1 MSQHTFDIAQLRE
14 LETTLSNL
22 VQYCTDLETHAAGA
36 TAAATG
42 QWSGVAS
49 VEFLTRVQTWQV
61 GAVSLRAFAEDLKT
75 WAGDAATAYETAQ
88 TDTQTMWA
96 SL

>member
-14 LETTLSNL
+14 LESTLSGL
-22 VQYCTDLETHAAGA
+22 VGYCSDLEAHAAGA
-36 TAAATG
+36 TAAATA
-42 QWSGVAS
+42 QWAGVAS
-49 VEFLTRVQTWQV
+49 TEFLTTVQTWQV
-61 GAVSLRAFAEDLKT
+61 GAVALRAFAEDLKT
-75 WAGDAATAYETAQ
+75 WAGAAATAYETSQ